1 MPGMNSKQQSKVGRA
16 CGIPLRSHHKHV
28 RRARNDGI
36 LATTNSTRLPY
47 ILSVAILR
55 SKGYILGI
63 KKVKSFAGLTS
74 NDFAINALLYRNRSI
89 TFLI

>member
-1 MPGMNSKQQSKVGRA
+1 M
-16 CGIPLRSHHKHV
+16 
-28 RRARNDGI
+28 
-36 LATTNSTRLPY
+36 TNSTRLPY

-74 NDFAINALLYRNRSI
+74 NDFAIKALLLLYRNRSI
-89 TFLI
+89 LI

>member
-1 MPGMNSKQQSKVGRA
+1 MNSKQQSTVGRA
-16 CGIPLRSHHKHV
+16 CGIALRSHHKHFP
-28 RRARNDGI
+28 RARNDGI

-74 NDFAINALLYRNRSI
+74 NDFAIKALLYLNRSI

>member
-1 MPGMNSKQQSKVGRA
+1 M
-16 CGIPLRSHHKHV
+16 
-28 RRARNDGI
+28 RNRM
-36 LATTNSTRLPY
+36 RLPY

-55 SKGYILGI
+55 SKGYILGS

-74 NDFAINALLYRNRSI
+74 NDFAIKALLYRNRPF

>member
-1 MPGMNSKQQSKVGRA
+1 MRIARA
-16 CGIPLRSHHKHV
+16 E
-28 RRARNDGI
+28 NDGI
-36 LATTNSTRLPY
+36 LAMAKSACLPY

-63 KKVKSFAGLTS
+63 KKVKTFAGLTS
-74 NDFAINALLYRNRSI
+74 NDFAIKTLLYRNRPI